1 MNKQVIT
8 RTGGSQLGV
17 VTQLW
22 VDTTRWEVVSL
33 DLRQN
38 LFLGDLEFLL
48 LESLR
53 QVGDVILVHDE
64 DALEPDLSV
73 YGLYT
78 LIGSEV
84 ITESGEPLGR
94 VRDFSFE
101 PDSGRVARIHFDALG
116 VPLIP
121 DSVVSSYSLPVEEV
135 VTVGPDRVVV
145 LEGAEARVKQL
156 TASFLQRLAVT
167 VPPWEDSLNYG
178 YLDEN
183 YGDYDD
189 WGVQRRP
196 ARSQRYDEYDRS
208 GSYLPP
214 PAAREP
220 PRPEYEYDRSGR
232 GGPRNQRSEYDMP
245 LPQRPRPREATQQP
259 SPEPSTASQKKARV
273 RLYGPSVRRRIPA
286 DQTRDADGNFG
297 DAVPREP
304 TQRRAQ
310 DRDQAP
316 GSRPAT
322 PTPDQES
329 MRDISEWFSQEE
341 EREYEMASSSA
352 GGWTKATSAEARMQ
366 SPEAQD
372 VEWQNVPPNEREQ
385 RWRDQWREE
394 ESRRN

>member
-1 MNKQVIT
+1 MFEARSACCFRAVTTSPNDKGVASFAVKHRKATEYWHKSCSTATNLALTSPKHYCSALKASRASSSSRGYVVKVVAAGQQRQSFERKAVVLTRSDIVNKQVIT

-22 VDTTRWEVVSL
+22 VDSTRWEVVSL

-38 LFLGDLEFLL
+38 LLFGDLEFLL

-94 VRDFSFE
+94 VRDFTFE

-121 DSVVSSYSLPVEEV
+121 DSVVSSYSLSVEEV

-196 ARSQRYDEYDRS
+196 ARSQRQYDEYDRS
-208 GSYLPP
+208 GSFLPP
-214 PAAREP
+214 AGAREP
-220 PRPEYEYDRSGR
+220 PRPEYEYARSGR
-232 GGPRNQRSEYDMP
+232 GGPRTQRSEYDMP
-245 LPQRPRPREATQQP
+245 PQQRPRRREASQQP
-259 SPEPSTASQKKARV
+259 SPEPSTASQKKASPLITLSQPRA
-273 RLYGPSVRRRIPA
+273 PSCFVA
-286 DQTRDADGNFG
+286 G
-297 DAVPREP
+297 
-304 TQRRAQ
+304 
-310 DRDQAP
+310 
-316 GSRPAT
+316 
-322 PTPDQES
+322 
-329 MRDISEWFSQEE
+329 IS
-341 EREYEMASSSA
+341 
-352 GGWTKATSAEARMQ
+352 
-366 SPEAQD
+366 
-372 VEWQNVPPNEREQ
+372 
-385 RWRDQWREE
+385 
-394 ESRRN
+394 